1 MKYLLLFLPTICFS
15 SDFQLEKA
23 VVEKYGDETVAHCQ
37 HGRRVIPPGELKA
50 GQEIVM
56 RYRLTHINGG
66 ESYILTHAIGAG
78 GAL

>member
-1 MKYLLLFLPTICFS
+1 MKYLLLLLPS
-15 SDFQLEKA
+15 MALDSDFHLEKA

-50 GQEIVM
+50 GQEIVL

-66 ESYILTHAIGAG
+66 ESYILTHAIGEG
-78 GAL
+78 GE